1 MKPLKGGPQVR
12 GSCSASSHPTRMNF
26 VFRLRSFGRVAH
38 VILSN
43 WIKRQGAVFL
53 TPYFA
58 GSHLSSKKL
67 LSKTRDRMKSLPG
80 AKASAFFP
88 TINSAVVINDNDAV
102 VTTATLAFHLRG
114 IFRDER
120 YIEYALSLLP
130 EYAGL
135 TFDEVESKLERELL
149 GRIRNGSTECSNMY
163 QALSE
168 HREATSLN
176 RRAYLTTGRVNPK
189 AVFWPDP
196 TCTDRSYP
204 GAGRSLY
211 TELPISRK
219 IPLIEK
225 TTRIVSAGSCFAT
238 EIAHALQKS
247 GYNYLIKE
255 KNKGKPG
262 SYELLDAGEL
272 PNSSAAWG
280 IIFNSPSLRQ
290 LVEKAFE
297 VRALPKILWTQQHNG
312 RLVYL
317 DPFRENIAFESI
329 EAFEANVP
337 DHLRAAREAFLEM
350 DVFIITFGLNEIWY
364 FKADGSVFS
373 RSPWRIA
380 PSLVS
385 HRTLSPQENIDD
397 LVRMAEILRAH
408 NPSVRIIC
416 SVSPVPLHATFRG
429 DHEHVVAA
437 NAHSKAV
444 LRVAAEEF
452 ERRCRGVYYFPSFEM
467 VTTSTERPWDPDQRH
482 VSQAAVAGVM
492 TLFHEMFN
500 K

>member
-1 MKPLKGGPQVR
+1 LDD
-12 GSCSASSHPTRMNF
+12 SHPARLNF
-26 VFRLRSFGRVAH
+26 VFRLRSFSRVAH
-38 VILSN
+38 AILSN
-43 WIKRQGAVFL
+43 WVNRQSVVFFR
-53 TPYFA
+53 PYFA
-58 GSHLSSKKL
+58 GSQYSSNKL
-67 LSKTRDRMKSLPG
+67 FAKTRDRIKTLRG
-80 AKASAFFP
+80 AKAPASLP
-88 TINSAVVINDNDAV
+88 TISSAVVINDNNAA
-102 VTTATLAFHLRG
+102 VTTATLAFYLRG

-120 YIEYALSLLP
+120 YVEYALSLLP

-135 TFDEVESKLERELL
+135 TFDEVESRLEQELL
-149 GRIRNGSTECSNMY
+149 GHIERNGSAECSNMHL
-163 QALSE
+163 ALRE

-176 RRAYLTTGRVNPK
+176 RRAYLATGRVNPK

-196 TCTDRSYP
+196 SCTDRTYP

-211 TELPISRK
+211 TELPIARK

-225 TTRIVSAGSCFAT
+225 TTRVVSAGSCFAT

-247 GYNYLIKE
+247 GYNYLVKE

-262 SYELLDAGEL
+262 SYELLGAGEL

-280 IIFNSPSLRQ
+280 IIFNSSSLRQ

-297 VRALPKILWTQQHNG
+297 LRTLPKILWTQHHNG

-317 DPFRENIAFESI
+317 DPFREDIAFESI

-350 DVFIITFGLNEIWY
+350 DVFIITLGLNEIWH

-385 HRTLSPQENIDD
+385 HRILSPQENIDD

-416 SVSPVPLHATFRG
+416 SVSPVPLHATFRA

-452 ERRCRGVYYFPSFEM
+452 ERRCPGVYYFPSFEM
-467 VTTSTERPWDPDQRH
+467 VTTSTERPWGPDQRH